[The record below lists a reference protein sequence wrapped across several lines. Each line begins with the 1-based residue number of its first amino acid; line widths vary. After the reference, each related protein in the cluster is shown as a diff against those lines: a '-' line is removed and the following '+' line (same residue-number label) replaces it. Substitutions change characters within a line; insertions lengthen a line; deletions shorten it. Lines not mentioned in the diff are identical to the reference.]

1 MLCVMIKCQGKWIV
15 LENENESALQREW
28 ARERGVW
35 EQTHYIDVYAGTY
48 NGDGSGEPP
57 SLTGGGRGNGDGGG
71 SLTSCPLQ

>member
-1 MLCVMIKCQGKWIV
+1 M
-15 LENENESALQREW
+15 
-28 ARERGVW
+28 RER
-35 EQTHYIDVYAGTY
+35 THYIDVYAGTY

>member
-1 MLCVMIKCQGKWIV
+1 M
-15 LENENESALQREW
+15 LENEKKVHYKESE
-28 ARERGVW
+28 RERGVR
-35 EQTHYIDVYAGTY
+35 ERERAHYKDVYAGTY